1 MTKCVTTFL
10 FAALLAWPC
19 PFRCDAAEVMIV
31 ADTRLKPVAEIVAGL
46 RKVLNTSLKI
56 YSPDDVRGAALQRM
70 VEREGA
76 RVVIALGREALGE
89 ALRLPPSV
97 PMIYDMVVTPPAT
110 TRPNTAGF
118 YMATPAREYVNL
130 ANAYLHSIRKIA
142 VVGSREQLGILAAD
156 TAPQTVSYN
165 VRNAFEL
172 VSTLRQIETANA
184 IMLLPDAS
192 LLTTA
197 AMEQAYLLSFRRGI
211 PLLGISERQ
220 VREGALLALV
230 VDAPQVGKQIGEY
243 AARALKTGTVG
254 QPSPA
259 PPRRF
264 DLYVN
269 TDTARRMGIRLPDEL
284 LRSAKRV
291 YP

>member
-1 MTKCVTTFL
+1 MTKCVTATFL
-10 FAALLAWPC
+10 FAALLAWSC
-19 PFRCDAAEVMIV
+19 QSRCDAAEVVVV
-31 ADTRLKPVAEIVAGL
+31 ADSRLKPVAEIVAGL
-46 RKVLNTSLKI
+46 RKTLRASLKI
-56 YSPDDVRGAALQRM
+56 CSPEDARGALQRM
-70 VEREGA
+70 VEKEDA
-76 RVVIALGREALGE
+76 KVVIALGREALSE
-89 ALRLPPSV
+89 ALRLPPAIPV
-97 PMIYDMVVTPPAT
+97 IYDMVVIPPT
-110 TRPNTAGF
+110 TSRPNTAGF
-118 YMATPAREYVNL
+118 YMATPAREYVDL
-130 ANAYLHSIRKIA
+130 VNAHLQFIRKIA
-142 VVGSREQLGILAAD
+142 VVGSREQLNILAAD

-184 IMLLPDAS
+184 ILLLPDAS
-192 LLTTA
+192 LLTAA

-230 VDAPQVGKQIGEY
+230 VDAAQVGRQIGEY
-243 AARALKTGTVG
+243 AARAIKGGNIG
-254 QPSPA
+254 QPYPA

-269 TDTARRMGIRLPDEL
+269 TETARKMGIRLPEEL
-284 LRSAKRV
+284 LRVAKRT